1 MNVYDTEVDLTKDGD
16 KLAKIMRDLKRAEAQ
31 GKVSFT
37 DDGLMIIG
45 NAGLQVGGVF
55 DSWIHRHELVQRAI
69 DDADPEKEIWAREFV
84 RLRGDL
90 ATRRGYFKTME
101 SKEPNLIPNVGLNF
115 VLNVLFF
122 STSKISTWYHGP
134 FISNWTPVATAQSN
148 WAGAG
153 SGPLATELAN
163 AQFDESN
170 RQAATFGT
178 TASSQSISSSASTTI
193 TLATGESGITL
204 YGTTLNQS
212 STVAYNATD
221 LILLAATAFSTAKSG
236 LGAADVI
243 NLDYTISASSS

>member
-1 MNVYDTEVDLTKDGD
+1 
-16 KLAKIMRDLKRAEAQ
+16 
-31 GKVSFT
+31 
-37 DDGLMIIG
+37 
-45 NAGLQVGGVF
+45 
-55 DSWIHRHELVQRAI
+55 
-69 DDADPEKEIWAREFV
+69 
-84 RLRGDL
+84 
-90 ATRRGYFKTME
+90 ME